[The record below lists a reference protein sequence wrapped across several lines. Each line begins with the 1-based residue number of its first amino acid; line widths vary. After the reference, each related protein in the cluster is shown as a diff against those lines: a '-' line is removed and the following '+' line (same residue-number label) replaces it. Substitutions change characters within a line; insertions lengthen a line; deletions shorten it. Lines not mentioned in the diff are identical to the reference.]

1 MKENKIYKAA
11 IYVRLS
17 KEDGDVS
24 DVSKAESNSISNQK
38 ELIREFL
45 KNKEDIVVVSERVDD
60 GYSGVNFERPAFQL
74 MLEDIKQGKV
84 DCVVV
89 KDLSRFGR
97 NYIESGRYIE
107 KIFPMLGVRFI
118 AINDNYDSLIGKSQT
133 DELVI
138 PFKNLINDAYCRDIS
153 IKIRSHLD
161 VKRRKGEFIGS
172 FTVYGYKKDERNHN
186 LIIVD
191 EYAAG
196 IVSNIFSWKI
206 AGMSQQGIADRL
218 NDMGV
223 LSPAEYKKSC
233 GSNYRA
239 KFQTKSK
246 ASWSAVAVTRIL
258 TNENYTGT
266 LIQGK
271 YTTPNYKVK
280 KTVVKNEE
288 DWVRIENAFEAIVS
302 KEQFNMVQ
310 ELLKRDTR
318 VAPNNKTV
326 YLFSGIAVCGDCGR
340 QMSRK
345 VSTVA
350 GKKYVYYM
358 CSANKKDG
366 SCSSHRI
373 KEDELEKAVITYLN
387 AYIEELSEIK
397 KLLGYVEKLPLQE
410 SNIKRLDMR
419 IVQLEE
425 EAERYEKL
433 KISVY
438 EDLKENLITKD
449 EYVTLKHEFEM
460 RRRDA
465 LDSIAQINL
474 EIERLVQRNGKHHE
488 LIEAFISKKKVETL
502 TRNVV
507 VELIHHIRVYED
519 KRLEITFRYADKYA
533 EALYLINN
541 IDTNRS
547 DKENRILQ
555 EVS

>member
-45 KNKEDIVVVSERVDD
+45 KNKEDIAVVSERIDD

-107 KIFPMLGVRFI
+107 KIFPMLGVRFV

-133 DELVI
+133 DEIVI

-172 FTVYGYKKDERNHN
+172 FTVYGYRKDEQDHNH
-186 LIIVD
+186 IVID
-191 EYAAG
+191 EYASG
-196 IVSNIFSWKI
+196 IVEKIFIWKI
-206 AGMSQQGIADRL
+206 EGMSQQGIADRL
-218 NDMGV
+218 NNMGI

-266 LIQGK
+266 LVQGK

-280 KTVVKNEE
+280 KTVVKSED

-302 KEQFNMVQ
+302 SEQFAMVQ
-310 ELLKRDTR
+310 ELLRRDTR
-318 VAPNNKTV
+318 VAPDKKTV

-373 KEDELEKAVITYLN
+373 REDELEKAVVTYLN
-387 AYIEELSEIK
+387 TYIKELCSIK
-397 KLLGYVEKLPLQE
+397 KLLDCVENLPLQE
-410 SNIKRLDMR
+410 SNIKRLELR
-419 IVQLEE
+419 IVQLEDE
-425 EAERYEKL
+425 VQRHEKL

-438 EDLKENLITKD
+438 EDLKDNLITKD
-449 EYVTLKHEFEM
+449 EYVTLKNEFET

-465 LDSIAQINL
+465 LEAIAQIRS
-474 EIERLVQRNGKHHE
+474 EIDSLAKRNGKHHE
-488 LIEAFISKKKVETL
+488 WIETFVSKREVETL

-507 VELIHHIRVYED
+507 VELIDNIRVYED
-519 KRLEITFRYADKYA
+519 KRLEIKFRYADKYA
-533 EALYLINN
+533 EALYLISNV
-541 IDTNRS
+541 DGTHS
-547 DKENRILQ
+547 DEENKTLR

>member
-38 ELIREFL
+38 ELIKEFL
-45 KNKEDIVVVSERVDD
+45 KNKQDIVVVSERVDD
-60 GYSGVNFERPAFQL
+60 GYSGVSFERPAFQL

-133 DELVI
+133 DEIVI

-172 FTVYGYKKDERNHN
+172 FTVYGYRKDERNHN
-186 LIIVD
+186 QIVVD

-196 IVSNIFSWKI
+196 VVRNIFSWKI
-206 AGMSQQGIADRL
+206 SGMSQQGIADRL

-233 GSNYRA
+233 GSNYRT

-288 DWVRIENAFEAIVS
+288 DWVRIENAFEAIIS

-326 YLFSGIAVCGDCGR
+326 YLFSGITVCGDCGR

-358 CSANKKDG
+358 CSANKKHG

-387 AYIEELSEIK
+387 AYIKELSEIK
-397 KLLGYVEKLPLQE
+397 KLLDYVEKLPLQE

-438 EDLKENLITKD
+438 EDLKDNLITKD
-449 EYVTLKHEFEM
+449 EYITLKHEFEM

-465 LDSIAQINL
+465 LDSIAQINI

-488 LIEAFISKKKVETL
+488 WIEAFVSKKEVETL

-507 VELIHHIRVYED
+507 VELIDHICIYED

-533 EALYLINN
+533 EALYLISN
-541 IDTNRS
+541 IDTTHS
-547 DKENRILQ
+547 DEENRILQ

>member
-1 MKENKIYKAA
+1 MSNIKIYKAA

-24 DVSKAESNSISNQK
+24 DASKAESNSISNQK
-38 ELIREFL
+38 ELIKDFL
-45 KNKEDIVVVSERVDD
+45 KDKQDIVIVSERVDD

-118 AINDNYDSLIGKSQT
+118 AINDNYDSLTGKSQT
-133 DELVI
+133 DEIVI

-172 FTVYGYKKDERNHN
+172 FTIYGYAKDEHDHN
-186 LIIVD
+186 KIVID

-196 IVSNIFSWKI
+196 VVRDIYQWKI
-206 AGMSQQGIADRL
+206 SGMSQQRIADKL

-233 GSNYRA
+233 GIKYSANL
-239 KFQTKSK
+239 QTKK
-246 ASWSAVAVTRIL
+246 QAIWSAVAITRIL
-258 TNENYTGT
+258 TNECYTGT

-271 YTTPNYKVK
+271 VTTPNYKVK
-280 KTVVKNEE
+280 KTVIKDEE
-288 DWVRIENAFEAIVS
+288 DWVVIPNAFEAIIT
-302 KEQFNMVQ
+302 KEQFDMVQ
-310 ELLKRDTR
+310 EILKKDTR
-318 VAPNNKTV
+318 VAPDKKSV

-358 CSANKKDG
+358 CSANKKEG
-366 SCSSHRI
+366 VCSSHRI
-373 KEDELEKAVITYLN
+373 REDELEKAVVTYLN
-387 AYIEELSEIK
+387 SYIDELENIQHF
-397 KLLGYVEKLPLQE
+397 LEFIDKLPYQE
-410 SNIKRLDMR
+410 VNVKRLNMR

-425 EAERYEKL
+425 DAQKYEKL
-433 KISVY
+433 KVSVY
-438 EDLKENLITKD
+438 EDLKDELISKE
-449 EYVTLKHEFEM
+449 EYISMKQEFEN
-460 RRRDA
+460 RRRAA
-465 LDSIAQINL
+465 LDSIAQIKI
-474 EIERLVQRNGKHHE
+474 EIETLASRNGKHHE
-488 LIEAFISKKKVETL
+488 WIESFIANKGIEKLE
-502 TRNVV
+502 RNVV
-507 VELIHHIRVYED
+507 VELIDYIKIYED
-519 KRLEITFRYADKYA
+519 KRIEIVFRYADNY
-533 EALYLINN
+533 
-541 IDTNRS
+541 
-547 DKENRILQ
+547 KEILNQIRYIQDNKNEMQ

>member
-1 MKENKIYKAA
+1 MSNIKIYKAA

-24 DVSKAESNSISNQK
+24 DASKAESNSISNQK
-38 ELIREFL
+38 ELIRDFL
-45 KNKEDIVVVSERVDD
+45 KDKQDIVIVSERVDD

-118 AINDNYDSLIGKSQT
+118 AINDNYDSLTGKSQT
-133 DELVI
+133 DEIVI

-172 FTVYGYKKDERNHN
+172 FTIYGYAKDEHDHN
-186 LIIVD
+186 KIVID

-196 IVSNIFSWKI
+196 VVRDIYQWKI
-206 AGMSQQGIADRL
+206 SGMSQQRIADKL

-233 GSNYRA
+233 GIKYSANL
-239 KFQTKSK
+239 QTKK
-246 ASWSAVAVTRIL
+246 QAIWSAVAITRIL
-258 TNENYTGT
+258 TNESYTGT

-271 YTTPNYKVK
+271 VTTPNYKVK
-280 KTVVKNEE
+280 KTVIKDEE
-288 DWVRIENAFEAIVS
+288 DWVVIPNAFEAIIT
-302 KEQFNMVQ
+302 KEQFDMVQ
-310 ELLKRDTR
+310 EILKKDTR
-318 VAPNNKTV
+318 VAPDKKSV

-358 CSANKKDG
+358 CSANKKEG
-366 SCSSHRI
+366 VCSSHRI
-373 KEDELEKAVITYLN
+373 REDELEKAVVTYLN
-387 AYIEELSEIK
+387 SYIDELENIQHF
-397 KLLGYVEKLPLQE
+397 LEFIDKLPYQE
-410 SNIKRLDMR
+410 VNVKRLNMR

-425 EAERYEKL
+425 DAQKYEKL
-433 KISVY
+433 KVSVY
-438 EDLKENLITKD
+438 EDLKDELISKE
-449 EYVTLKHEFEM
+449 EYISMKQEFEN
-460 RRRDA
+460 RRRAA
-465 LDSIAQINL
+465 LDSIAQIKI
-474 EIERLVQRNGKHHE
+474 EIETLASRNGKHHE
-488 LIEAFISKKKVETL
+488 WIESFIANKGIEKLE
-502 TRNVV
+502 RNVV
-507 VELIHHIRVYED
+507 VELIDYIRIYED
-519 KRLEITFRYADKYA
+519 KRIEIVFRYADNY
-533 EALYLINN
+533 
-541 IDTNRS
+541 
-547 DKENRILQ
+547 KEILNQIRYIQDNKNEMQ

>member
-1 MKENKIYKAA
+1 MSNIKIYKAA

-24 DVSKAESNSISNQK
+24 DASKAESNSISNQK
-38 ELIREFL
+38 ELIKDFL
-45 KNKEDIVVVSERVDD
+45 KDKQDIVIVSERVDD

-118 AINDNYDSLIGKSQT
+118 AINDNYDSLTGKSQT
-133 DELVI
+133 DEIVI

-172 FTVYGYKKDERNHN
+172 FTIYGYAKDEHDHN
-186 LIIVD
+186 KIVID

-196 IVSNIFSWKI
+196 VVRDIYQWKI
-206 AGMSQQGIADRL
+206 SGMSQQRIADKL

-233 GSNYRA
+233 GIKYSANL
-239 KFQTKSK
+239 QTKK
-246 ASWSAVAVTRIL
+246 QAIWSAVAITRIL
-258 TNENYTGT
+258 TNESYTGT

-271 YTTPNYKVK
+271 VTTPNYKVN
-280 KTVVKNEE
+280 KTVIKDEE
-288 DWVRIENAFEAIVS
+288 DWVVIPNAFEAIIT
-302 KEQFNMVQ
+302 KEQFDMVQ
-310 ELLKRDTR
+310 EILKKDTR
-318 VAPNNKTV
+318 VAPDKKSV

-358 CSANKKDG
+358 CSANKKEG
-366 SCSSHRI
+366 VCSSHRI
-373 KEDELEKAVITYLN
+373 REDELEKAVVTYLN
-387 AYIEELSEIK
+387 SYIDELENIQHF
-397 KLLGYVEKLPLQE
+397 LEFIDKLPYQE
-410 SNIKRLDMR
+410 VNVKRLNMR

-425 EAERYEKL
+425 DAQKYEKL
-433 KISVY
+433 KVSVY
-438 EDLKENLITKD
+438 EDLKDELISKE
-449 EYVTLKHEFEM
+449 EYISMKQEFEK
-460 RRRDA
+460 RRRAA
-465 LDSIAQINL
+465 LDSIAQIKI
-474 EIERLVQRNGKHHE
+474 EIETLASRNGKHHE
-488 LIEAFISKKKVETL
+488 WIESFLANKGIEKLE
-502 TRNVV
+502 RNVV
-507 VELIHHIRVYED
+507 VELIDYIKIYED
-519 KRLEITFRYADKYA
+519 KRIEIVFRYADNY
-533 EALYLINN
+533 
-541 IDTNRS
+541 
-547 DKENRILQ
+547 KEILNQIRYIQDNKNEMQ

>member
-1 MKENKIYKAA
+1 MSNIKIYKAA

-24 DVSKAESNSISNQK
+24 DASKAESNSISNQK
-38 ELIREFL
+38 ELIKDFL
-45 KNKEDIVVVSERVDD
+45 KDKQDIVIVSERVDD

-118 AINDNYDSLIGKSQT
+118 AINDNYDSLTGKSQT
-133 DELVI
+133 DVIVI

-172 FTVYGYKKDERNHN
+172 FTIYGYAKDEHDHN
-186 LIIVD
+186 KIVID

-196 IVSNIFSWKI
+196 VVRDIYQWKI
-206 AGMSQQGIADRL
+206 SGMSQQRIADKL

-233 GSNYRA
+233 GIKYSANL
-239 KFQTKSK
+239 QTKK
-246 ASWSAVAVTRIL
+246 QAIWSAVAITRIL
-258 TNENYTGT
+258 TNESYTGT

-271 YTTPNYKVK
+271 VTTPNYKVK
-280 KTVVKNEE
+280 KTVIKDEE
-288 DWVRIENAFEAIVS
+288 DWVVIPNAFEAIIT
-302 KEQFNMVQ
+302 KEQFDMVQ
-310 ELLKRDTR
+310 EILKKDTR
-318 VAPNNKTV
+318 VAPDKKSV
-326 YLFSGIAVCGDCGR
+326 YLFSGIAVCVDCGR

-345 VSTVA
+345 VSTVS

-358 CSANKKDG
+358 CSANKKEG
-366 SCSSHRI
+366 VCSSHRI
-373 KEDELEKAVITYLN
+373 REDELEKAVVTYLN
-387 AYIEELSEIK
+387 SYIDELENIQHF
-397 KLLGYVEKLPLQE
+397 LEFIDKLPYQE
-410 SNIKRLDMR
+410 VNVKRLNMR

-425 EAERYEKL
+425 DAQKHEKL
-433 KISVY
+433 KVSVY
-438 EDLKENLITKD
+438 EDLKDELISKE
-449 EYVTLKHEFEM
+449 EYISMKQEFEK
-460 RRRDA
+460 RRRAA
-465 LDSIAQINL
+465 LDSIAQIKI
-474 EIERLVQRNGKHHE
+474 EIETLASRNGKHHE
-488 LIEAFISKKKVETL
+488 WIESFLANKGIEKLE
-502 TRNVV
+502 RNVV
-507 VELIHHIRVYED
+507 VELIDYIKIYED
-519 KRLEITFRYADKYA
+519 KRIEIVFRYADNY
-533 EALYLINN
+533 
-541 IDTNRS
+541 
-547 DKENRILQ
+547 KEILNQIRYIQDNKNEMQ

>member
-1 MKENKIYKAA
+1 MSNIKIYKAA

-24 DVSKAESNSISNQK
+24 DASKAESNSISNQK
-38 ELIREFL
+38 ELIKDFL
-45 KNKEDIVVVSERVDD
+45 KDKQDIVIVSERVDD

-118 AINDNYDSLIGKSQT
+118 AINDNYDSLTGKSQT
-133 DELVI
+133 DEIVI
-138 PFKNLINDAYCRDIS
+138 PFKNLINDIS

-172 FTVYGYKKDERNHN
+172 FTIYGYAKDEHDHN
-186 LIIVD
+186 KIVID

-196 IVSNIFSWKI
+196 VVRDIYQWKI
-206 AGMSQQGIADRL
+206 SGMSQQRIADKL

-233 GSNYRA
+233 GIKYSANL
-239 KFQTKSK
+239 QTKK
-246 ASWSAVAVTRIL
+246 QAIWSAVAITRIL
-258 TNENYTGT
+258 TNESYTGT

-271 YTTPNYKVK
+271 VTTPNYKVK
-280 KTVVKNEE
+280 KTVIKDEE
-288 DWVRIENAFEAIVS
+288 DWVVIPNAFEAIIT
-302 KEQFNMVQ
+302 KEQFDMVQ
-310 ELLKRDTR
+310 EILKKDTR
-318 VAPNNKTV
+318 VAPDKKSV

-345 VSTVA
+345 VSTVS

-358 CSANKKDG
+358 CSANKKEG
-366 SCSSHRI
+366 VCSSHRI
-373 KEDELEKAVITYLN
+373 REDELEKAVVTYLN
-387 AYIEELSEIK
+387 SYIDELENIQHF
-397 KLLGYVEKLPLQE
+397 LEFIDKLPYQE
-410 SNIKRLDMR
+410 VNVKRLNMR

-425 EAERYEKL
+425 DAQKYEKL
-433 KISVY
+433 KVSVY
-438 EDLKENLITKD
+438 EDLKDELISKE
-449 EYVTLKHEFEM
+449 EYISMKQEFEK
-460 RRRDA
+460 RRRA
-465 LDSIAQINL
+465 SLDSIAQIKI
-474 EIERLVQRNGKHHE
+474 EIETLASRNGKHHE
-488 LIEAFISKKKVETL
+488 WIESFLANKGIEKLE
-502 TRNVV
+502 RNVV
-507 VELIHHIRVYED
+507 VELIDYIKIYED
-519 KRLEITFRYADKYA
+519 KRIEIVFRYADNY
-533 EALYLINN
+533 
-541 IDTNRS
+541 
-547 DKENRILQ
+547 KEILNQIRYIQDNKNEMQ

>member
-1 MKENKIYKAA
+1 LHI
-11 IYVRLS
+11 RLS

-24 DVSKAESNSISNQK
+24 DASKAESNSISNQK
-38 ELIREFL
+38 ELIKDFL
-45 KNKEDIVVVSERVDD
+45 KDKQDIVIVSERVDD

-118 AINDNYDSLIGKSQT
+118 AINDNYDSLTGKSQT
-133 DELVI
+133 DEIVI

-172 FTVYGYKKDERNHN
+172 FTIYGYAKDEHDHN
-186 LIIVD
+186 KIVID

-196 IVSNIFSWKI
+196 VVRDIYQWKI
-206 AGMSQQGIADRL
+206 SGMSQQRIADKL

-233 GSNYRA
+233 GIKYSANL
-239 KFQTKSK
+239 QTKK
-246 ASWSAVAVTRIL
+246 QAIWSAVAITRIL
-258 TNENYTGT
+258 TNESYTGT

-271 YTTPNYKVK
+271 VTTPNYKVK
-280 KTVVKNEE
+280 KTVIKDEE
-288 DWVRIENAFEAIVS
+288 DWVVIPNAFEAIIT
-302 KEQFNMVQ
+302 KEQFDMVQ
-310 ELLKRDTR
+310 EILKKDTR
-318 VAPNNKTV
+318 VAPDKKSV

-345 VSTVA
+345 VSTVS

-358 CSANKKDG
+358 CSANKKEG
-366 SCSSHRI
+366 VCSSHRI
-373 KEDELEKAVITYLN
+373 REDELEKAVVTYLN
-387 AYIEELSEIK
+387 SYIDELENIQHF
-397 KLLGYVEKLPLQE
+397 LEFIDKLPYQE
-410 SNIKRLDMR
+410 VNVKRLNMR

-425 EAERYEKL
+425 DAQKYEKL
-433 KISVY
+433 KVSVY
-438 EDLKENLITKD
+438 EDLKDELISKE
-449 EYVTLKHEFEM
+449 EYISMKQEFEK
-460 RRRDA
+460 RRRAA
-465 LDSIAQINL
+465 LDSIAQIKI
-474 EIERLVQRNGKHHE
+474 EIETLASRNGKHHE
-488 LIEAFISKKKVETL
+488 WIESFLANKGIEKLE
-502 TRNVV
+502 RNVV
-507 VELIHHIRVYED
+507 VELIDYIKIYED
-519 KRLEITFRYADKYA
+519 KRIEIVFRYADNY
-533 EALYLINN
+533 
-541 IDTNRS
+541 
-547 DKENRILQ
+547 KEILNQIRYIQDNKNEMQ

>member
-1 MKENKIYKAA
+1 MSNIKIYKAA

-24 DVSKAESNSISNQK
+24 DASKAESNSISNQK
-38 ELIREFL
+38 ELIKDFL
-45 KNKEDIVVVSERVDD
+45 KDKQDIVIVSERVDD

-118 AINDNYDSLIGKSQT
+118 AINDNYDSLTGKSQT
-133 DELVI
+133 DEIVI

-172 FTVYGYKKDERNHN
+172 FTIYGYAKDEHDHN
-186 LIIVD
+186 KIVID

-196 IVSNIFSWKI
+196 VVRDIYQWKI
-206 AGMSQQGIADRL
+206 SGMSQQRIADKL

-233 GSNYRA
+233 GIKYSANL
-239 KFQTKSK
+239 QTKK
-246 ASWSAVAVTRIL
+246 QAIWSAVAITRIL
-258 TNENYTGT
+258 TNESYTGT

-271 YTTPNYKVK
+271 VTTPNYKVK
-280 KTVVKNEE
+280 KTVIKDEE
-288 DWVRIENAFEAIVS
+288 DWVVIPNAFEAIIT
-302 KEQFNMVQ
+302 KEQFDMVQ
-310 ELLKRDTR
+310 EILKKDTR
-318 VAPNNKTV
+318 VAPDKKSV

-345 VSTVA
+345 VSTVS
-350 GKKYVYYM
+350 GKEYVYYM
-358 CSANKKDG
+358 CSANKKEG
-366 SCSSHRI
+366 VCSSHRI
-373 KEDELEKAVITYLN
+373 REDELEKAVVTYLN
-387 AYIEELSEIK
+387 SYIDELENIQHF
-397 KLLGYVEKLPLQE
+397 LEFIDKLPYQE
-410 SNIKRLDMR
+410 VNVKRLNMR

-425 EAERYEKL
+425 DAQKYEKL
-433 KISVY
+433 KVSVY
-438 EDLKENLITKD
+438 EDLKDELISKE
-449 EYVTLKHEFEM
+449 EYISMKQEFEK
-460 RRRDA
+460 RRRAA
-465 LDSIAQINL
+465 LDSIAQIKI
-474 EIERLVQRNGKHHE
+474 EIETLASRNGKHHE
-488 LIEAFISKKKVETL
+488 WIESFLANKGIEKLE
-502 TRNVV
+502 RNVV
-507 VELIHHIRVYED
+507 VELIDYIKIYED
-519 KRLEITFRYADKYA
+519 KRIEIVFRYADNY
-533 EALYLINN
+533 
-541 IDTNRS
+541 
-547 DKENRILQ
+547 KEILNQIRYIQDNKNEMQ

>member
-1 MKENKIYKAA
+1 MSNIKIYKAA

-24 DVSKAESNSISNQK
+24 DASKAESNSISNQK
-38 ELIREFL
+38 ELIKDFL
-45 KNKEDIVVVSERVDD
+45 KDKQDIVIVSERVDD

-118 AINDNYDSLIGKSQT
+118 AINDNYDSLTGKSQT
-133 DELVI
+133 DEIVI

-172 FTVYGYKKDERNHN
+172 FTIYGYAKDEHDHN
-186 LIIVD
+186 KIVID

-196 IVSNIFSWKI
+196 VVRDIYQWKI
-206 AGMSQQGIADRL
+206 SGMSQQRIADKL

-233 GSNYRA
+233 GIKYSANL
-239 KFQTKSK
+239 QTKK
-246 ASWSAVAVTRIL
+246 QAIWSAVAITRIL
-258 TNENYTGT
+258 TNESYTGT

-271 YTTPNYKVK
+271 VTTPNYKVK
-280 KTVVKNEE
+280 KTVIKDEE
-288 DWVRIENAFEAIVS
+288 DWVVIPNAFEAIIT
-302 KEQFNMVQ
+302 KEQFDMVQ
-310 ELLKRDTR
+310 EILKKDTR
-318 VAPNNKTV
+318 VAPDKKSV

-345 VSTVA
+345 VSTVS

-358 CSANKKDG
+358 CSANKKEG
-366 SCSSHRI
+366 VCSSHRI
-373 KEDELEKAVITYLN
+373 REDELEKAVVTYLN
-387 AYIEELSEIK
+387 SYIDELENIQHF
-397 KLLGYVEKLPLQE
+397 LEFIDKLPYQE
-410 SNIKRLDMR
+410 VNVKRLNMR

-425 EAERYEKL
+425 DAQKYEKL
-433 KISVY
+433 KVSVY
-438 EDLKENLITKD
+438 EDLKDELISKE
-449 EYVTLKHEFEM
+449 EYISMKQEFEK
-460 RRRDA
+460 RRRSA
-465 LDSIAQINL
+465 LDSIAQIKI
-474 EIERLVQRNGKHHE
+474 EIETLASRNGKHHE
-488 LIEAFISKKKVETL
+488 WIESFLANKGIEKLE
-502 TRNVV
+502 RNVV
-507 VELIHHIRVYED
+507 VELIDYIRIYED
-519 KRLEITFRYADKYA
+519 KRIEIVFRYADNY
-533 EALYLINN
+533 
-541 IDTNRS
+541 
-547 DKENRILQ
+547 KEILNQIRYIQDNKNEMQ

>member
-1 MKENKIYKAA
+1 MSNIKIYKAA

-24 DVSKAESNSISNQK
+24 DTSKAESNSISNQK
-38 ELIREFL
+38 ELIRDFL
-45 KNKEDIVVVSERVDD
+45 KDKQDIVIVSERVDD

-118 AINDNYDSLIGKSQT
+118 AINDNYDSLTGKSQT
-133 DELVI
+133 DEIVI

-172 FTVYGYKKDERNHN
+172 FTIYGYAKDEHDHN
-186 LIIVD
+186 KIVID

-196 IVSNIFSWKI
+196 VVRDIYQWKI
-206 AGMSQQGIADRL
+206 SGMSQQRIADKL

-233 GSNYRA
+233 GIKYSANL
-239 KFQTKSK
+239 QTKK
-246 ASWSAVAVTRIL
+246 QAIWSAVAITRIL
-258 TNENYTGT
+258 TNESYTGT

-271 YTTPNYKVK
+271 VTTPNYKVK
-280 KTVVKNEE
+280 KTVIKDEE
-288 DWVRIENAFEAIVS
+288 DWVVIPNAFEAIIT
-302 KEQFNMVQ
+302 KEQFDMVQ
-310 ELLKRDTR
+310 EILKKDTR
-318 VAPNNKTV
+318 VAPDKKSV

-345 VSTVA
+345 VSTVS

-358 CSANKKDG
+358 CSANKKEG
-366 SCSSHRI
+366 VCSSHRI
-373 KEDELEKAVITYLN
+373 REDELEKAVVTYLN
-387 AYIEELSEIK
+387 SYIDELENIQHF
-397 KLLGYVEKLPLQE
+397 LEFIDKLPYQE
-410 SNIKRLDMR
+410 VNVKRLNMR

-425 EAERYEKL
+425 DAQKYEKL
-433 KISVY
+433 KVSVY
-438 EDLKENLITKD
+438 EDLKDELISKE
-449 EYVTLKHEFEM
+449 EYISMKQEFEN
-460 RRRDA
+460 RRRAA
-465 LDSIAQINL
+465 LDSIAQIKI
-474 EIERLVQRNGKHHE
+474 EIETLASRNGKHHE
-488 LIEAFISKKKVETL
+488 WIESFIANKGIEKLE
-502 TRNVV
+502 RNVV
-507 VELIHHIRVYED
+507 VELIDYIRIYED
-519 KRLEITFRYADKYA
+519 KRIEIVFRYADNY
-533 EALYLINN
+533 
-541 IDTNRS
+541 
-547 DKENRILQ
+547 KEILNQIRYIQDNKNEMQ

>member
-1 MKENKIYKAA
+1 MSNIKIYKAA

-24 DVSKAESNSISNQK
+24 DASKAESNSISNQK
-38 ELIREFL
+38 ELIKDFL
-45 KNKEDIVVVSERVDD
+45 KDKQDIVIVSERVDD

-118 AINDNYDSLIGKSQT
+118 AINDNYDSLTGKSQT
-133 DELVI
+133 DEIVI

-172 FTVYGYKKDERNHN
+172 FTIYGYAKDEHDHN
-186 LIIVD
+186 KIVID

-196 IVSNIFSWKI
+196 VVRDIYQWKI
-206 AGMSQQGIADRL
+206 SGMSQQRIADKL

-233 GSNYRA
+233 GIKYSANL
-239 KFQTKSK
+239 QTKK
-246 ASWSAVAVTRIL
+246 QAIWSAVAITRIL
-258 TNENYTGT
+258 TNESYTGT

-271 YTTPNYKVK
+271 VTTPNYKVK
-280 KTVVKNEE
+280 KTVIKDEE
-288 DWVRIENAFEAIVS
+288 DWAVIPNAFEAIIT
-302 KEQFNMVQ
+302 KEQFDMVQ
-310 ELLKRDTR
+310 EILKKDTR
-318 VAPNNKTV
+318 VAPDKKSV

-358 CSANKKDG
+358 CSANKKEG
-366 SCSSHRI
+366 VCSSHRI
-373 KEDELEKAVITYLN
+373 REDELEKAVVTYLN
-387 AYIEELSEIK
+387 SYIDELENIQHF
-397 KLLGYVEKLPLQE
+397 LEFIDKLPYQE
-410 SNIKRLDMR
+410 VNVKRLNMR

-425 EAERYEKL
+425 DAQKYEKL
-433 KISVY
+433 KVSVY
-438 EDLKENLITKD
+438 EDLKDELISKE
-449 EYVTLKHEFEM
+449 EYISMKQEFEN
-460 RRRDA
+460 RRRAA
-465 LDSIAQINL
+465 LDSIAQIKI
-474 EIERLVQRNGKHHE
+474 EIETLASRNGKHHE
-488 LIEAFISKKKVETL
+488 WIESFLANKGIEKLE
-502 TRNVV
+502 RNVV
-507 VELIHHIRVYED
+507 VELIDYIRIYED
-519 KRLEITFRYADKYA
+519 KRIEIVFRYADNY
-533 EALYLINN
+533 
-541 IDTNRS
+541 
-547 DKENRILQ
+547 KEILNQIRYIQDNKNEMQ

>member
-1 MKENKIYKAA
+1 MSNIKIYKAA

-24 DVSKAESNSISNQK
+24 DASKAESNSISNQK
-38 ELIREFL
+38 ELIKDFL
-45 KNKEDIVVVSERVDD
+45 KDKQDIVIVSERVDD

-118 AINDNYDSLIGKSQT
+118 AINDNYDSLTGKSQT
-133 DELVI
+133 DEIVI

-172 FTVYGYKKDERNHN
+172 FTIYGYAKDEHDHN
-186 LIIVD
+186 KIVID

-196 IVSNIFSWKI
+196 VVRDIYQWKI
-206 AGMSQQGIADRL
+206 SGMSQQRIADKL

-233 GSNYRA
+233 GIKYSANL
-239 KFQTKSK
+239 QTKK
-246 ASWSAVAVTRIL
+246 QAIWSAVAITRIL
-258 TNENYTGT
+258 TNESYTGT

-271 YTTPNYKVK
+271 VTTPNYKVK
-280 KTVVKNEE
+280 KTVIKDEE
-288 DWVRIENAFEAIVS
+288 DWVVIPNAFEAIIT
-302 KEQFNMVQ
+302 KEQFDMVQ
-310 ELLKRDTR
+310 EILKKDTR
-318 VAPNNKTV
+318 VAPDKKSV

-358 CSANKKDG
+358 CSANKKEG
-366 SCSSHRI
+366 VCSSHRI
-373 KEDELEKAVITYLN
+373 REDELEKAVVTYLN
-387 AYIEELSEIK
+387 SYIDELENIQHF
-397 KLLGYVEKLPLQE
+397 LEFIDKLPYQE
-410 SNIKRLDMR
+410 VNVKRLNMR

-425 EAERYEKL
+425 DAQKYEKL
-433 KISVY
+433 KVSVY
-438 EDLKENLITKD
+438 EDLKDELISKE
-449 EYVTLKHEFEM
+449 EYISMKQEFEN
-460 RRRDA
+460 RRRAA
-465 LDSIAQINL
+465 LDSIAQIKI
-474 EIERLVQRNGKHHE
+474 EIETLASRNGKHHE
-488 LIEAFISKKKVETL
+488 WIESFIANKGIEKLE
-502 TRNVV
+502 RNVV
-507 VELIHHIRVYED
+507 VELIDYIKIYED
-519 KRLEITFRYADKYA
+519 KRIEIVFRYADNY
-533 EALYLINN
+533 
-541 IDTNRS
+541 
-547 DKENRILQ
+547 KEILNQIRYIQDNKNEMQ

>member
-1 MKENKIYKAA
+1 MSNIKIYKAA

-24 DVSKAESNSISNQK
+24 DASKAESNSISNQK
-38 ELIREFL
+38 ELIRDFL
-45 KNKEDIVVVSERVDD
+45 KDKQDIVIVSERVDD

-118 AINDNYDSLIGKSQT
+118 AINDNYDSLTGKSQT
-133 DELVI
+133 DEIVI

-172 FTVYGYKKDERNHN
+172 FTIYGYAKDEHDHN
-186 LIIVD
+186 KIVID

-196 IVSNIFSWKI
+196 VVRDIYQWKI
-206 AGMSQQGIADRL
+206 SGMSQQRIADKL

-233 GSNYRA
+233 GIKYSANL
-239 KFQTKSK
+239 QTKK
-246 ASWSAVAVTRIL
+246 QAIWSAVAITRIL
-258 TNENYTGT
+258 TNESYTGT

-271 YTTPNYKVK
+271 VTTPNYKVK
-280 KTVVKNEE
+280 KTVIKDEE
-288 DWVRIENAFEAIVS
+288 DWVVIPNAFEAIIT
-302 KEQFNMVQ
+302 KEQFDMVQ
-310 ELLKRDTR
+310 EILKKDTR
-318 VAPNNKTV
+318 VAPDKKSV

-358 CSANKKDG
+358 CSANKKEG
-366 SCSSHRI
+366 VCSSHRI
-373 KEDELEKAVITYLN
+373 REDELEKAVVTYLN
-387 AYIEELSEIK
+387 SYIDELENIQHF
-397 KLLGYVEKLPLQE
+397 LEFIDKLPYQE
-410 SNIKRLDMR
+410 VNVKRLNMR

-425 EAERYEKL
+425 DAQKYEKL
-433 KISVY
+433 KVSVY
-438 EDLKENLITKD
+438 EDLKDELISKE
-449 EYVTLKHEFEM
+449 EYISMKQEFEK
-460 RRRDA
+460 RRRAA
-465 LDSIAQINL
+465 LDSIAQIKI
-474 EIERLVQRNGKHHE
+474 EIETLASRNGKHHE
-488 LIEAFISKKKVETL
+488 WIESFLANKGIEKLE
-502 TRNVV
+502 RNVV
-507 VELIHHIRVYED
+507 VELIDYIKIYED
-519 KRLEITFRYADKYA
+519 KRIEIVFRYADNY
-533 EALYLINN
+533 
-541 IDTNRS
+541 
-547 DKENRILQ
+547 KEILNQIRYIQDNKNEMQ

>member
-1 MKENKIYKAA
+1 MSNIKIYKAA

-24 DVSKAESNSISNQK
+24 DASKAESNSISNQK
-38 ELIREFL
+38 ELIKDFL
-45 KNKEDIVVVSERVDD
+45 KDKQDIVIVSERVDD

-118 AINDNYDSLIGKSQT
+118 AINDNYDSLTGKSQT
-133 DELVI
+133 DEIVI

-172 FTVYGYKKDERNHN
+172 FTIYGYAKDEHDHN
-186 LIIVD
+186 KIVID

-196 IVSNIFSWKI
+196 VVRDIYQWKI
-206 AGMSQQGIADRL
+206 SGMSQQRIADKL

-223 LSPAEYKKSC
+223 LSPEEYKKSC
-233 GSNYRA
+233 GIKYSANL
-239 KFQTKSK
+239 QTKK
-246 ASWSAVAVTRIL
+246 HAIWSAVAITRIL
-258 TNENYTGT
+258 TNESYTGT

-271 YTTPNYKVK
+271 VTTPNYKVK
-280 KTVVKNEE
+280 KTVIKDEE
-288 DWVRIENAFEAIVS
+288 DWVVIPNAFEAIIT
-302 KEQFNMVQ
+302 KEQFDMVQ
-310 ELLKRDTR
+310 EILKKDTR
-318 VAPNNKTV
+318 VAPDKKSV

-345 VSTVA
+345 VSTVS

-358 CSANKKDG
+358 CSANKKEG
-366 SCSSHRI
+366 VCSSHRI
-373 KEDELEKAVITYLN
+373 REDELEKAVVTYLN
-387 AYIEELSEIK
+387 SYIYELENIQHF
-397 KLLGYVEKLPLQE
+397 LEFIDKLPYQE
-410 SNIKRLDMR
+410 VNVKRLNMR

-425 EAERYEKL
+425 DAQKYEKL
-433 KISVY
+433 KVSVY
-438 EDLKENLITKD
+438 EDLKDELISKE
-449 EYVTLKHEFEM
+449 EYISMKQEFEK
-460 RRRDA
+460 RRRAA
-465 LDSIAQINL
+465 LDSIAQIKI
-474 EIERLVQRNGKHHE
+474 EIETLASRNGKHHE
-488 LIEAFISKKKVETL
+488 WIESFLANKGIEKLE
-502 TRNVV
+502 RNVV
-507 VELIHHIRVYED
+507 VELIDYIKIYED
-519 KRLEITFRYADKYA
+519 KRIEIVFRYADNY
-533 EALYLINN
+533 
-541 IDTNRS
+541 
-547 DKENRILQ
+547 KEILNQIRYIQDNKNEMQ

>member
-1 MKENKIYKAA
+1 MSNIKIYKAA

-24 DVSKAESNSISNQK
+24 DASKAESNSISNQK
-38 ELIREFL
+38 ELIKDFL
-45 KNKEDIVVVSERVDD
+45 KDKQDIVIVSERVDD

-118 AINDNYDSLIGKSQT
+118 AINDNYDSLTGKSQT
-133 DELVI
+133 DEIVI

-172 FTVYGYKKDERNHN
+172 FTIYGYAKDEHDHN
-186 LIIVD
+186 KIVID

-196 IVSNIFSWKI
+196 VVRDIYQWKI
-206 AGMSQQGIADRL
+206 SGMSQQRIADKL

-233 GSNYRA
+233 GIKYSANL
-239 KFQTKSK
+239 QTKK
-246 ASWSAVAVTRIL
+246 QAIWSAVAITRIL
-258 TNENYTGT
+258 TNESYTGT

-271 YTTPNYKVK
+271 VTTPNYKVK
-280 KTVVKNEE
+280 KTVIKDEE
-288 DWVRIENAFEAIVS
+288 DWVVIPNAFEAIIT

-310 ELLKRDTR
+310 EILKKDTR
-318 VAPNNKTV
+318 VAPDKKSV

-345 VSTVA
+345 VSTVS

-358 CSANKKDG
+358 CSANKKEG
-366 SCSSHRI
+366 VCSSHRI
-373 KEDELEKAVITYLN
+373 REDELEKAVVTYLN
-387 AYIEELSEIK
+387 SYIDELENIQHF
-397 KLLGYVEKLPLQE
+397 LEFIDKLPYQE
-410 SNIKRLDMR
+410 VNVKRLNMR

-425 EAERYEKL
+425 DAQKYEKL
-433 KISVY
+433 KVSVY
-438 EDLKENLITKD
+438 EDLKDELISKE
-449 EYVTLKHEFEM
+449 EYISMKQEFEK
-460 RRRDA
+460 RRRAA
-465 LDSIAQINL
+465 LDSIAQIKI
-474 EIERLVQRNGKHHE
+474 EIETLASRNGKHHE
-488 LIEAFISKKKVETL
+488 WIESFLANKGIEKLE
-502 TRNVV
+502 RNVV
-507 VELIHHIRVYED
+507 VELIDYIKIYED
-519 KRLEITFRYADKYA
+519 KRIEIVFRYADNY
-533 EALYLINN
+533 
-541 IDTNRS
+541 
-547 DKENRILQ
+547 KEILNQIRYIQDNKNEMQ